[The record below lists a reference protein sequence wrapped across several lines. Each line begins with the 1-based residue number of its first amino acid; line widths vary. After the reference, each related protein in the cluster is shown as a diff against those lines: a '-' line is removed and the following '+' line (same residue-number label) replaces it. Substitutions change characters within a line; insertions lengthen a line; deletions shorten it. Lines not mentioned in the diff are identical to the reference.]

1 MEKGCEGKLNI
12 PCILK
17 NQGTTEALGIQER
30 PLYVVTYEARPLEAS
45 DNLVSYVG
53 AMVNVWVVASTEQ
66 QAMALASQQVQ
77 EAGWRI
83 EALDAVFAVTRDDYA
98 QDDASL
104 QHFEQALVDGIVLVF
119 HTWQEG
125 TQH

>member
-1 MEKGCEGKLNI
+1 
-12 PCILK
+12 
-17 NQGTTEALGIQER
+17 
-30 PLYVVTYEARPLEAS
+30 LEAS
-45 DNLVSYVG
+45 DNLVSYAG

-83 EALDAVFAVTRDDYA
+83 QALDAVVAVTRDDYT
-98 QDDASL
+98 QDDVSL
-104 QHFEQALVDGIVLVF
+104 QYFEQASVDGIVLVF